1 MKILVYYK
9 RIYEIPQRLVQMS
22 FCGRIRSIKI
32 ERGTALKNLVLRY
45 YRVIAAM
52 ALMVTTLNVNTACF
66 FIMHQPKLPEGA
78 EKLRKF

>member
-1 MKILVYYK
+1 M
-9 RIYEIPQRLVQMS
+9 
-22 FCGRIRSIKI
+22 
-32 ERGTALKNLVLRY
+32 KNLSLKC

-78 EKLRKF
+78 DKLRKF